1 MSLFDWIQLWA
12 AFTAVL
18 FLVFAFLAS
27 LVNDRGRRKFAWLAL
42 ASPLWPL
49 LPLVAVVA
57 VVRWAK

>member
-12 AFTAVL
+12 ALTAVL
-18 FLVFAFLAS
+18 FLVFAFGAYIFEGP
-27 LVNDRGRRKFAWLAL
+27 GRREFAWLAL